1 MPSAPC
7 CADARAVKP
16 YPCHAALR
24 LRCCRA
30 VEVVCREGPKLV
42 LELARFGAE
51 FTRGEGGELHLT
63 REGGHSARRIV
74 HAGTLCGGSA
84 FSASACVG
92 GVGTGVLTRTPYSTS
107 SPLCPTA
114 PPYWIIAAH
123 PSTRPPCTR
132 PHPAPPA
139 LTLHRAPPQHSPTHP
154 TSAAPPSAAD
164 ATGAEIERALLD
176 TARANPNI
184 SFFEHHFAT
193 DLVLDE
199 VGLAS
204 WRLPCCCRPVAAAPA
219 NFAWL

>member
-24 LRCCRA
+24 LRCRRA

-51 FTRGEGGELHLT
+51 FTRGEGGDLHLT

-84 FSASACVG
+84 FSACVG

-107 SPLCPTA
+107 SPRVPPPHSFGSLLLTPVLALLA
-114 PPYWIIAAH
+114 PALTLRLLPSPSTRLH
-123 PSTRPPCTR
+123 PSTRPPTQ
-132 PHPAPPA
+132 PLP
-139 LTLHRAPPQHSPTHP
+139 
-154 TSAAPPSAAD
+154 APPSAAD

-219 NFAWL
+219 IFAWL